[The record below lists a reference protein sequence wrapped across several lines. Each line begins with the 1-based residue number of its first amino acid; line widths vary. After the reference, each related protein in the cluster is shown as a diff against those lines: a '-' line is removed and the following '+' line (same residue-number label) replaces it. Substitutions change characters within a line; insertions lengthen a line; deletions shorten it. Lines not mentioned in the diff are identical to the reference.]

1 MKISLYATKRP
12 LFIMYENLLDL
23 NKLYKAFTESKRNV
37 SWKASVQRYE
47 ANVLLNIYQLR
58 KSLIN
63 GTYKQKPFYE
73 FDINERGKLR
83 HIKSIHISDRILQK
97 AICNEILPVLEKY
110 MIYDN
115 AASRVK
121 KGTDF
126 SRKRLALFLTEY
138 YKQYGNDGY
147 VLKIDISKYF
157 DSISHEKLVA
167 MIGEKIKDKKAEEL
181 IGQLIDTFGG
191 AYGLG
196 LGAQLSQ
203 IGGIFY
209 LHQLDNSCKIVK
221 GIRWY
226 VRYMDDI
233 IIIGKDKEY
242 LYDILSDI
250 EHILSGLDLKLNKKK
265 TQIIKISS
273 GFVYLK
279 IRYILQADGHI
290 VKIPDKS
297 TFLREKRKIRK
308 LSSDILR
315 MQFKSWHNNL
325 LRFDC
330 KRKLYNMR
338 KLMAEKEKAE

>member
-1 MKISLYATKRP
+1 
-12 LFIMYENLLDL
+12 
-23 NKLYKAFTESKRNV
+23 
-37 SWKASVQRYE
+37 
-47 ANVLLNIYQLR
+47 
-58 KSLIN
+58 
-63 GTYKQKPFYE
+63 
-73 FDINERGKLR
+73 
-83 HIKSIHISDRILQK
+83 
-97 AICNEILPVLEKY
+97 
-110 MIYDN
+110 
-115 AASRVK
+115 
-121 KGTDF
+121 
-126 SRKRLALFLTEY
+126 
-138 YKQYGNDGY
+138 
-147 VLKIDISKYF
+147 
-157 DSISHEKLVA
+157 
-167 MIGEKIKDKKAEEL
+167 MIGEKIKDRKVEEL

-209 LHQLDNSCKIVK
+209 LHQLDNFCKIVK

-233 IIIGKDKEY
+233 IIIGKDKKY

>member
-1 MKISLYATKRP
+1 
-12 LFIMYENLLDL
+12 
-23 NKLYKAFTESKRNV
+23 
-37 SWKASVQRYE
+37 
-47 ANVLLNIYQLR
+47 
-58 KSLIN
+58 
-63 GTYKQKPFYE
+63 
-73 FDINERGKLR
+73 
-83 HIKSIHISDRILQK
+83 
-97 AICNEILPVLEKY
+97 
-110 MIYDN
+110 
-115 AASRVK
+115 
-121 KGTDF
+121 
-126 SRKRLALFLTEY
+126 
-138 YKQYGNDGY
+138 
-147 VLKIDISKYF
+147 
-157 DSISHEKLVA
+157 
-167 MIGEKIKDKKAEEL
+167 
-181 IGQLIDTFGG
+181 
-191 AYGLG
+191 
-196 LGAQLSQ
+196 
-203 IGGIFY
+203 
-209 LHQLDNSCKIVK
+209 
-221 GIRWY
+221 
-226 VRYMDDI
+226 MDDI